1 MSEPAVGH
9 NSNLNA
15 TQKRELAGIVR
26 EIERNETQKRE
37 IQATIGGIYN
47 GAKERGF
54 DTKALRSIIRERRM
68 DQEQRDA
75 YEHAR
80 DSYKHALGMLG
91 DTPLGQAAAESA
103 GRAAT
108 ANGG

>member
-1 MSEPAVGH
+1 
-9 NSNLNA
+9 
-15 TQKRELAGIVR
+15 
-26 EIERNETQKRE
+26 
-37 IQATIGGIYN
+37 
-47 GAKERGF
+47 
-54 DTKALRSIIRERRM
+54 M